1 MDDLISRQ
9 ALCKYALNQKDKAIT
24 PNEIIRFPSAE
35 PKTKCI
41 AQIRIDKDDMEDLIN
56 EKVNEI
62 AKKILES
69 KTGKWV
75 EQKSDHVEKIYLCS
89 NCKNYKAWGEME
101 KTPYC
106 PNCGARMKSN
116 NE

>member
-1 MDDLISRQ
+1 M
-9 ALCKYALNQKDKAIT
+9 A
-24 PNEIIRFPSAE
+24 
-35 PKTKCI
+35 
-41 AQIRIDKDDMEDLIN
+41 
-56 EKVNEI
+56 
-62 AKKILES
+62 
-69 KTGKWV
+69 GKWV

-101 KTPYC
+101 KTLYC